1 MSEKE
6 IRIPE
11 GETIGN
17 NDTKEK
23 SDAER
28 LADAEKF
35 WSLDIPGHH
44 NTVLKNA
51 NGKHNPDKSVPLK
64 KITPEMVLNDTDVYD
79 REKIKNWFREYLK
92 DEWDGKDIPQEYLQ
106 KIEDIAEKFMKEI
119 DKRIRA
125 SLTEDKQSL
134 KERVDQELAT
144 KLAFI

>member
-35 WSLDIPGHH
+35 
-44 NTVLKNA
+44 
-51 NGKHNPDKSVPLK
+51 
-64 KITPEMVLNDTDVYD
+64 
-79 REKIKNWFREYLK
+79 
-92 DEWDGKDIPQEYLQ
+92 
-106 KIEDIAEKFMKEI
+106 
-119 DKRIRA
+119 
-125 SLTEDKQSL
+125 
-134 KERVDQELAT
+134 
-144 KLAFI
+144 